1 MQYFFSKSAA
11 NELRSSRR
19 FISGALKR
27 NLSVFCAGRTS
38 KCIHDTLPRCPRLTL
53 TPENRICWI
62 INHFDCWIS
71 WERLHYQTDGQP
83 AGDNQSCAF
92 CPDSRDS
99 AEVLT
104 LLLSIAISLTL
115 WGSASDNVLLVGCID
130 SLIVYLIVVLIAVYF
145 LKRGA
150 RFKELNKFLQTQIN
164 MR

>member
-92 CPDSRDS
+92 FPDSRDS

-115 WGSASDNVLLVGCID
+115 WGSASYNVLLVGCTD

>member
-62 INHFDCWIS
+62 INHFDCWIN
-71 WERLHYQTDGQP
+71 WERLHDQPDGRP

-115 WGSASDNVLLVGCID
+115 WGSASYNVLLVGCTD